1 MLQSQGNIAVRLFFF
16 HFLTLFC
23 WCGNCC
29 CSPTE
34 TYQTWALKIGL
45 RTNTQILLLNRQTFH
60 WQETDWY
67 WNGRYFFHV
76 HGFWMCAFGTFTVIV
91 SIGLTIFIVSFI
103 FIFQDLVFAVLIS
116 NNQLVTLV
124 RLKQFVLHPQD
135 LHILLNMVQASD
147 AFKDAESWLPVCLPK
162 FDSR

>member
-1 MLQSQGNIAVRLFFF
+1 
-16 HFLTLFC
+16 
-23 WCGNCC
+23 
-29 CSPTE
+29 
-34 TYQTWALKIGL
+34 
-45 RTNTQILLLNRQTFH
+45 
-60 WQETDWY
+60 
-67 WNGRYFFHV
+67 
-76 HGFWMCAFGTFTVIV
+76 MCALGTFAVTV
-91 SIGLTIFIVSFI
+91 SIGLTMFIVSFI

-162 FDSR
+162 FDSRYYMSVFFITVIMIVHFVQRLFIIHFNSLGDKYFRLFDVIANFT